1 MASAKDSLQ
10 TLVVVS
16 CSCDGL
22 PPLFLQPPKNSG
34 HILPTTPLKGKLSLK
49 LRCAHPVTFVSLK
62 SVFIFI
68 VNCFIRM
75 EITDSQL
82 IYDVKRQYIFT
93 VMDYL
98 PEKNTIAN

>member
-1 MASAKDSLQ
+1 M
-10 TLVVVS
+10 
-16 CSCDGL
+16 
-22 PPLFLQPPKNSG
+22 
-34 HILPTTPLKGKLSLK
+34 TPLKGKLALK
-49 LRCAHPVTFVSLK
+49 LKCARPITFVSLK

-98 PEKNTIAN
+98 PEKIQSQIDFHSV